1 MTMPARPI
9 VLGVVGLA
17 FAACAASSAAQP
29 ATGGSVTGAGGS
41 TGTAGSAG
49 AAPACQVNVLPISP
63 ASFDGLLAGPSSVM
77 RVRGEVTGA
86 VPPLFDWSWTV
97 SLADGSPVSV
107 SSVGSDPSL
116 VEFTMGSIGTYSIA
130 VALTGTSC
138 GGLRTITAAKPGG
151 RIATFKLRVT
161 PPTSEQLPAQT
172 LERQV
177 IGGTPTGGNVLALD
191 PGIVVSIAVVRA
203 QGGDALPSY
212 VRITDAVSG
221 AVLETHTSSDGPS
234 TLRVAQGMYRTLIV
248 PDGDVAPLTLPA
260 RSAADLSA
268 GATPLDDGTMIAGAV
283 TDDSGAP
290 VLGATVVLRAGELVS
305 TTGTTDA
312 TGAFHVRARPGTFG
326 VAVASTLAA
335 GRLEAT
341 LAAQGGLGGLVVADA
356 TPPPALA
363 IKLQPGPLVT
373 GTVALSAK
381 DAQSLTADTRIT
393 LAAMAPL
400 ADVATLA
407 VGAGAPS
414 VLTGD
419 VRFSLHAAADGTL
432 TTGGVPRGVYSL
444 TVFPANA
451 DTSDAVTTAMLD
463 LSAGNGAKAVSLAQ
477 KVMLKGKLLPT
488 DVAAGVRLV
497 ALDDGGLPIVS
508 EGDAGPD
515 GLFQMAVSP
524 MRSYALRALPRP
536 FQALA
541 RASFPVVPVQ
551 DVDYTVPDRSMPAA
565 LLYAG
570 RVVDPGLQGVG
581 AALVQAF
588 CATATAGCT
597 DTTTP
602 IAETVTLSDGTFQL
616 MLPDPDGTP

>member
-1 MTMPARPI
+1 
-9 VLGVVGLA
+9 V
-17 FAACAASSAAQP
+17 
-29 ATGGSVTGAGGS
+29 
-41 TGTAGSAG
+41 
-49 AAPACQVNVLPISP
+49 
-63 ASFDGLLAGPSSVM
+63 SF
-77 RVRGEVTGA
+77 
-86 VPPLFDWSWTV
+86 
-97 SLADGSPVSV
+97 
-107 SSVGSDPSL
+107 
-116 VEFTMGSIGTYSIA
+116 
-130 VALTGTSC
+130 
-138 GGLRTITAAKPGG
+138 
-151 RIATFKLRVT
+151 
-161 PPTSEQLPAQT
+161 
-172 LERQV
+172 
-177 IGGTPTGGNVLALD
+177 
-191 PGIVVSIAVVRA
+191 AVVRA
-203 QGGDALPSY
+203 DSGEALPSY
-212 VRITDAVSG
+212 VRVTDVASG
-221 AVLETHTSSDGPS
+221 VVLETHTSKDGPS
-234 TLRVAQGMYRTLIV
+234 LLRVAQGMYRTLVV
-248 PDGDVAPLTLPA
+248 PDGDVAPMTFPPRTPA
-260 RSAADLSA
+260 EMGT
-268 GATPLDDGTMIAGAV
+268 GALRLDDGPMIAGSVSDAN
-283 TDDSGAP
+283 GGP
-290 VLGATVVLRAGELVS
+290 VIGATVVLRAGDLAS

-312 TGAFHVRARPGTFG
+312 SGAFHVRARAGTFG
-326 VAVASTLAA
+326 LTVVSPLAA
-335 GRLEAT
+335 GGLEAT
-341 LAAQGGLGGLVVADA
+341 LAAAGGLVVGQS
-356 TPPPALA
+356 TSPAPLA
-363 IKLQPGPLVT
+363 IKVQTGPLVT

-463 LSAGNGAKAVSLAQ
+463 LSAGNGAKAVTLAQ

-536 FQALA
+536 YQALA

-551 DVDYTVPDRSMPAA
+551 NVDYTVPDRSMPAA

>member
-1 MTMPARPI
+1 MTCRRAI
-9 VLGVVGLA
+9 VLGAATLGL
-17 FAACAASSAAQP
+17 AACAADSSAPRLTPGA
-29 ATGGSVTGAGGS
+29 AGSAGAGGS
-41 TGTAGSAG
+41 TGSAGSG
-49 AAPACQVNVLPISP
+49 GPPACQVNVLPISP
-63 ASFDGLLAGPSSVM
+63 ASFDGLSAGPSSIM

-86 VPPLFDWSWTV
+86 VPPLFDWNWTV

-116 VEFTMGSIGTYSIA
+116 VEFKMGSIGTYTIA

-151 RIATFKLRVT
+151 HVATFKLRVT
-161 PPTSEQLPAQT
+161 PPSNERVPAQI

-191 PGIVVSIAVVRA
+191 PGIVVSFAFVRA

-221 AVLETHTSSDGPS
+221 AVLETHTSSNGPS
-234 TLRVAQGMYRTLIV
+234 TLRVAQGMYRTLVV
-248 PDGDVAPLTLPA
+248 PDGDVAPLTFPA
-260 RSAADLSA
+260 RSAAELSA
-268 GATPLDDGTMIAGAV
+268 GPMPLDDGTMIAGAV
-283 TDDSGAP
+283 TDESGAP

-312 TGAFHVRARPGTFG
+312 SGAFHVRARAGTFG
-326 VAVASTLAA
+326 VAVSSTLAA

-341 LAAQGGLGGLVVADA
+341 LAAQGGLVVADA

-363 IKLQPGPLVT
+363 IKLQAGPLVT

-393 LAAMAPL
+393 LAAMTPI

-407 VGAGAPS
+407 VGAGGPR
-414 VLTGD
+414 LLMGD

-432 TTGGVPRGVYSL
+432 TTGGVPRGIYSL
-444 TVFPANA
+444 TVFPAKA

-463 LSAGNGAKAVSLAQ
+463 LSAGNGATAVALAQ

-508 EGDAGPD
+508 EGDAGSD

-536 FQALA
+536 YQALA

-551 DVDYTVPDRSMPAA
+551 NIDYTVPDRSMPAA

-570 RVVDPGLQGVG
+570 RVVDPSLQGVG

-602 IAETVTLSDGTFQL
+602 IAETVTRSDGTFEL

>member
-1 MTMPARPI
+1 MTPGRAI
-9 VLGVVGLA
+9 VLGAATLA
-17 FAACAASSAAQP
+17 FAACAASSAAP
-29 ATGGSVTGAGGS
+29 GRTGGAGSGAAGATGSG
-41 TGTAGSAG
+41 GSAG
-49 AAPACQVNVLPISP
+49 GAPACQVNVLPISP
-63 ASFDGLLAGPSSVM
+63 ASFDGLPAGPSSVM

-86 VPPLFDWSWTV
+86 VPPLFDWNWTV

-107 SSVGSDPSL
+107 SSVGRDPSL
-116 VEFTMGSIGTYSIA
+116 VEFTMGSVGTYTIA
-130 VALTGTSC
+130 IALTGTSC

-151 RIATFKLRVT
+151 RVATFELRVT
-161 PPTSEQLPAQT
+161 PPSTERVPAQT

-191 PGIVVSIAVVRA
+191 PGIVVSVAVVRA

-212 VRITDAVSG
+212 VRITDATSG

-234 TLRVAQGMYRTLIV
+234 TLRVAQGMYRTLVV
-248 PDGDVAPLTLPA
+248 PDGDVAPLTIPA
-260 RSAADLSA
+260 RSAAELGA
-268 GATPLDDGTMIAGAV
+268 GPMPLDDGTTIAGAV
-283 TDDSGAP
+283 TDESGAP

-312 TGAFHVRARPGTFG
+312 TGAFHLRARAGTFG

-341 LAAQGGLGGLVVADA
+341 LAAQGGLGGLVITDA

-363 IKLQPGPLVT
+363 IKLQAGPLVT

-381 DAQSLTADTRIT
+381 DAKSLTTDTRIT
-393 LAAMAPL
+393 LAALPPF

-407 VGAGAPS
+407 LGAGAPRL
-414 VLTGD
+414 LTGD

-432 TTGGVPRGVYSL
+432 TTGGVPRGFYSL
-444 TVFPANA
+444 TVFPADA

-463 LSAGNGAKAVSLAQ
+463 LSAGNGAQAVTLAQ
-477 KVMLKGKLLPT
+477 KVMLKGKLLPA

-497 ALDDGGLPIVS
+497 ALDDRGLPIVS

-515 GLFQMAVSP
+515 GLFQIPVSP

-536 FQALA
+536 YQALA
-541 RASFPVVPVQ
+541 RASFPAVAVQ
-551 DVDYTVPDRSMPAA
+551 NIDVTVPDRSMPAA

-570 RVVDPGLQGVG
+570 RVVDPSLQGVG

-588 CATATAGCT
+588 CAPSTAGCI
-597 DTTTP
+597 DATTP
-602 IAETVTLSDGTFQL
+602 IAETVTRSDGTFQL